1 MLKKLVWLSLILLIL
16 FALTACGI
24 NNNSNMANGNVS
36 SSPEKISNTLQP
48 LETQNV
54 SAQGST
60 QTGKSKRK
68 ILIAYFSQ
76 ARIVSEGADAVSS
89 ATPYVGNTS
98 SAAHEI
104 QKQVGGDIFE
114 IVTVD
119 SYPVDH
125 RAAST
130 IAERELK
137 ANARPALST
146 HVKDMESYDVIFL
159 GYPIWWYIEPMAVR
173 TFLEEYNFSGKIIV
187 PFCTTLG
194 AGVAES
200 VSDIKSICSGSNVL
214 EGVTLSTGR
223 QDMSADI
230 SRWLSK
236 VGMSE

>member
-1 MLKKLVWLSLILLIL
+1 MKNIIVICFMLTVVLS
-16 FALTACGI
+16 LTACS
-24 NNNSNMANGNVS
+24 NNLTTSSGVNSS
-36 SSPEKISNTLQP
+36 QEKTSKILQTSTPE
-48 LETQNV
+48 
-54 SAQGST
+54 SATEQASGAT
-60 QTGKSKRK
+60 EKTKRK

-89 ATPYVGNTS
+89 ATPYVGNTF
-98 SAAHEI
+98 SAAQEI
-104 QKQVGGDIFE
+104 QKQIGGDIFE

-119 SYPVDH
+119 SYPVNH
-125 RAAST
+125 REASA

-137 ANARPALST
+137 ANARPALAT
-146 HVKDMESYDVIFL
+146 HVKNIESYDVIFI
-159 GYPIWWYIEPMAVR
+159 GYPIWWYTEPMAVR

-200 VSDIKSICSGSNVL
+200 VSDIKSLCPGANVL
-214 EGVTLSTGR
+214 EGATLRTGR

-230 SRWLSK
+230 SKWLSK